1 MNDAPDFLS
10 AAHRLMDEAKSLGAL
25 FHPDGTWAIEGGRA
39 PLPATLADRLRVHR
53 TAIAA
58 LLAEGATSD
67 NAASDN
73 VAEKGIGR

>member
-10 AAHRLMDEAKSLGAL
+10 AAHRLMDEAKSLGAV
-25 FHPDGTWAIEGGRA
+25 FHPDGTWTVEGGQA

-58 LLAEGATSD
+58 LLAEGA
-67 NAASDN
+67 ASDN
-73 VAEKGIGR
+73 IAEKGIGR